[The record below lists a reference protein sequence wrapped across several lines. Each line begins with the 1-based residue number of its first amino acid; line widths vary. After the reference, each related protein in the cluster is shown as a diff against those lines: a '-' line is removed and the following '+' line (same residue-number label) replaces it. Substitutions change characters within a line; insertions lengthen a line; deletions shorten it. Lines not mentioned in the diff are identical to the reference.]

1 MPLGHGRRVCMG
13 EPLARAELFIF
24 FVTLVQ
30 RIKFEAIEGTKP
42 DPRNYSVGITKSPDE
57 FVVRAQKRLVE

>member
-1 MPLGHGRRVCMG
+1 MG

-30 RIKFEAIEGTKP
+30 RIKFEAIDGRVP
-42 DPRNYSVGITKSPDE
+42 DPGNYSVGLTKYPNDFE
-57 FVVRAQKRLVE
+57 VRVQRRIVI